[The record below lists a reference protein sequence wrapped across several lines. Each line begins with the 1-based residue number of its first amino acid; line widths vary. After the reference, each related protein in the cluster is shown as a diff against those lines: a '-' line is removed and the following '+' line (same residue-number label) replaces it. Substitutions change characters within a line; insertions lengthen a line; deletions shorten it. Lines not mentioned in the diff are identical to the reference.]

1 MNFTNVLLP
10 QRSTQSTKLFNNQTK
25 MSPVVYASLS
35 PGSKSR
41 TGSSLNQSQKVKPF
55 CKICYD
61 SGKPESMYN
70 SHFVRESRD
79 VNSRVVCPTLL
90 ALQCRFCGVRGHT
103 VSKCKKACST
113 KASQRCLAEPCY
125 AAPVKAPE
133 DSYQKNSRFS
143 YRKAAQMVKKNLAGA
158 FDALSEDSDEEDA
171 ASDLSTVF
179 PDLDCDPC
187 PCGTSPTASP
197 SLASQSNVSYA
208 SILLL
213 ASQSVPM
220 PCLQVKSR
228 SEAYY
233 DCATSVSTENTL
245 PTTSSRL
252 SVAQRLKMGESWA
265 DISDSDEE

>member
-1 MNFTNVLLP
+1 
-10 QRSTQSTKLFNNQTK
+10 
-25 MSPVVYASLS
+25 
-35 PGSKSR
+35 
-41 TGSSLNQSQKVKPF
+41 
-55 CKICYD
+55 
-61 SGKPESMYN
+61 MYN

-113 KASQRCLAEPCY
+113 KASASFAKQCCPAEPCY
-125 AAPVKAPE
+125 AAHRYAVKAPE
-133 DSYQKNSRFS
+133 DSYQKNSRS
-143 YRKAAQMVKKNLAGA
+143 NALWNKQMVKKNLASV

-179 PDLDCDPC
+179 PGLDCDPC

-197 SLASQSNVSYA
+197 SQSKVSYA
-208 SILLL
+208 SILLRSSL
-213 ASQSVPM
+213 ALHAKQSVPM
-220 PCLQVKSR
+220 PC
-228 SEAYY
+228 YY

>member
-1 MNFTNVLLP
+1 MY
-10 QRSTQSTKLFNNQTK
+10 
-25 MSPVVYASLS
+25 PVVYASLS

-41 TGSSLNQSQKVKPF
+41 TGSALNQSQKVKPF

-103 VSKCKKACST
+103 VSKCKKAMSSAT
-113 KASQRCLAEPCY
+113 QR
-125 AAPVKAPE
+125 APVKAVE
-133 DSYQKNSRFS
+133 DSYQKNIRLV
-143 YRKAAQMVKKNLAGA
+143 AAQMVKQNLVGA
-158 FDALSEDSDEEDA
+158 FDALSEDSDDEDA
-171 ASDLSTVF
+171 VSDVSTVF
-179 PDLDCDPC
+179 PLLVDECAPC
-187 PCGTSPTASP
+187 TPPAHGA
-197 SLASQSNVSYA
+197 ARVSYA
-208 SILLL
+208 NILLR
-213 ASQSVPM
+213 AP
-220 PCLQVKSR
+220 VKKLP
-228 SEAYY
+228 ETYY

>member
-1 MNFTNVLLP
+1 MFSYCHPPDPKPSCLT
-10 QRSTQSTKLFNNQTK
+10 TK

-61 SGKPESMYN
+61 SGKSESMYN

-113 KASQRCLAEPCY
+113 KATQRCLAEPCY
-125 AAPVKAPE
+125 AVKAVE
-133 DSYQKNSRFS
+133 DSYQKNSRS
-143 YRKAAQMVKKNLAGA
+143 ATQWAAQMVKKNLAGA

-187 PCGTSPTASP
+187 PCGTSPPASP
-197 SLASQSNVSYA
+197 SLALHAKQSKVSYA
-208 SILLL
+208 SILLR
-213 ASQSVPM
+213 A

>member
-1 MNFTNVLLP
+1 MNFTNVLLLS
-10 QRSTQSTKLFNNQTK
+10 STGPKAKLFNNQTK

-35 PGSKSR
+35 TGSKAR

-113 KASQRCLAEPCY
+113 KASASFAEPCY
-125 AAPVKAPE
+125 AAHRYAVKAPE
-133 DSYQKNSRFS
+133 DSYQKNSRSS
-143 YRKAAQMVKKNLAGA
+143 YRKALWNKQMVKKNLAGV

-179 PDLDCDPC
+179 PGLDCV
-187 PCGTSPTASP
+187 PT
-197 SLASQSNVSYA
+197 LALHA
-208 SILLL
+208 K
-213 ASQSVPM
+213 QSVPM
-220 PCLQVKSR
+220 PC
-228 SEAYY
+228 YY
-233 DCATSVSTENTL
+233 DCATSVSTDNTL
-245 PTTSSRL
+245 PTTSSRV

>member
-1 MNFTNVLLP
+1 
-10 QRSTQSTKLFNNQTK
+10 

-41 TGSSLNQSQKVKPF
+41 TGSSLNQSQRVKPF

-61 SGKPESMYN
+61 SGKSESMYN

-113 KASQRCLAEPCY
+113 KATQRCLAEPCY
-125 AAPVKAPE
+125 AAPCLPRSAVKAPE
-133 DSYQKNSRFS
+133 DSYQKNGRSASFA
-143 YRKAAQMVKKNLAGA
+143 KQWALWNKQMVKKNLAGV

-187 PCGTSPTASP
+187 PCGTSP
-197 SLASQSNVSYA
+197 SLASQSKVSYA
-208 SILLL
+208 SILLR
-213 ASQSVPM
+213 A

-265 DISDSDEE
+265 DISDSDEEE

>member
-1 MNFTNVLLP
+1 
-10 QRSTQSTKLFNNQTK
+10 

-61 SGKPESMYN
+61 SGKSESMYN

-79 VNSRVVCPTLL
+79 ANSRVVCPTLL

-125 AAPVKAPE
+125 AAPCLPRYAVKAVE
-133 DSYQKNSRFS
+133 DSYQKNSRSS
-143 YRKAAQMVKKNLAGA
+143 YRKALWNKQMVKKNLAGV

-179 PDLDCDPC
+179 PGLDCDPTLRVGH
-187 PCGTSPTASP
+187 PRSPP
-197 SLASQSNVSYA
+197 VSYA
-208 SILLL
+208 SILLRSSL

-220 PCLQVKSR
+220 PC
-228 SEAYY
+228 YY

-245 PTTSSRL
+245 RTTSSHL

-265 DISDSDEE
+265 DISDSDEEE

>member
-1 MNFTNVLLP
+1 
-10 QRSTQSTKLFNNQTK
+10 
-25 MSPVVYASLS
+25 MSPVVYASRS
-35 PGSKSR
+35 ESR

-61 SGKPESMYN
+61 SGKSESMYN

-103 VSKCKKACST
+103 VSKCKKTCST
-113 KASQRCLAEPCY
+113 KATQRCLAEPCY
-125 AAPVKAPE
+125 AAPVKAVE
-133 DSYQKNSRFS
+133 DSYQKNSRS
-143 YRKAAQMVKKNLAGA
+143 NAAQMVKKNLAGV

-179 PDLDCDPC
+179 PGLDCDPC
-187 PCGTSPTASP
+187 PCGTSP
-197 SLASQSNVSYA
+197 SLASQSKVSYA
-208 SILLL
+208 SILLR
-213 ASQSVPM
+213 A

-245 PTTSSRL
+245 RTTSSHL